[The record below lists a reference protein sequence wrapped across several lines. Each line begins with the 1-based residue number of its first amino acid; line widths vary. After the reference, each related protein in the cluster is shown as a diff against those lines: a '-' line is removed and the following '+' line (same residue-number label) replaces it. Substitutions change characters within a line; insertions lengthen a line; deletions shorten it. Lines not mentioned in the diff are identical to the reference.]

1 MNTQLKLIL
10 ISLILT
16 LTLTGCGSDSDS
28 DDPATGNGS
37 PSNNE
42 QADNPEDTSEETPV
56 LDNPDETAIAPIPEY
71 ELQGTWGNE
80 CHPVLGS
87 EQYIVDH
94 VEFIEG
100 NYSGSV
106 TLSQDADCA
115 FPVNSYS
122 VSGSYNVAE
131 DIILSSGI
139 TVKAINI
146 ADIRRYMTPS
156 NDEVAIAYNSIEFCE
171 HTNWEK
177 DVAFEVTN
185 CPDFDQE
192 ESNQVFNIYMIEDGQ
207 LFVGDLEADENN
219 DGSTPDKRPAQ
230 ISNISYNKL

>member
-1 MNTQLKLIL
+1 M
-10 ISLILT
+10 T
-16 LTLTGCGSDSDS
+16 LSGCGSDSAS

-42 QADNPEDTSEETPV
+42 PADNSEETPV

-71 ELQGTWGNE
+71 ELQGAWGNE
-80 CHPVLGS
+80 CHPVLGG
-87 EQYIVDH
+87 EQYLVDR

-100 NYSGSV
+100 SYSGSV

-122 VSGSYNVAE
+122 VTGSYNVAE

-139 TVKAINI
+139 TVKAINFD
-146 ADIRRYMTPS
+146 DIRRYMTPS

-177 DVAFEVTN
+177 DVAFEITH
-185 CPDFDQE
+185 CPDFDPE
-192 ESNQVFNIYMIEDGQ
+192 ESNQYFNIYMIEDSQ
-207 LFVGDLEADENN
+207 LFVGDLEADENY
-219 DGSTPDKRPAQ
+219 DGSTPDKRPIQ
-230 ISNISYNKL
+230 ISGISYNKL